1 MERRIVLMISAIV
14 AAGVIFSILTYQY
27 YMGNSSD
34 IQHIA
39 VEHIQSTTLVKVSD
53 LAQILKNKLDLV
65 TINLEMLSSSRE
77 LIDQHLESGK
87 VLLNSAQKTTI
98 NFVDFYSWVDSN
110 GTRIWSSSN
119 VNDTADEKIKEF
131 STAAQTYFQ
140 KIKDA

>member
-1 MERRIVLMISAIV
+1 MISAIV

-27 YMGNSSD
+27 YMRNSSD

-53 LAQILKNKLDLV
+53 LAQILKSKLDLV

-77 LIDQHLESGK
+77 LIDQRLELGK
-87 VLLNSAQKTTI
+87 ILLNSAQKTTT

-119 VNDTADEKIKEF
+119 VNDTSDDKIKEF
-131 STAAQTYFQ
+131 STAAQRSEERRVG
-140 KIKDA
+140 KECRSR

>member
-27 YMGNSSD
+27 YMRNSSD

-65 TINLEMLSSSRE
+65 TM
-77 LIDQHLESGK
+77 
-87 VLLNSAQKTTI
+87 T
-98 NFVDFYSWVDSN
+98 
-110 GTRIWSSSN
+110 
-119 VNDTADEKIKEF
+119 
-131 STAAQTYFQ
+131 
-140 KIKDA
+140 